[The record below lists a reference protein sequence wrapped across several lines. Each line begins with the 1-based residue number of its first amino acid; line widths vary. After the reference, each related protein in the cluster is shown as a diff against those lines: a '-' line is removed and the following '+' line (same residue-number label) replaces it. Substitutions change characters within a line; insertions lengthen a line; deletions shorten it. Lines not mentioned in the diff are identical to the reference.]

1 MVCDYAE
8 VNYELIDEVKAIYEN
23 IQSSDYFNALTEL
36 SKNYIEA
43 RIHLLAH
50 TLSEDYLDDLKVEDS
65 LKNQMLTR
73 SISLLSLTKML
84 ILLQIEQIIKGIHC
98 RERMDMTTLKTE
110 FPNMNRILPL
120 SIFIKLTGVM
130 KNALLMPRGTLYG
143 NFPWCRLSST
153 TGSCISIIL
162 KNRLK
167 KHFHRS
173 AFILNSK
180 LYTIPSCLFSF
191 SSQKTLSF
199 QIRAPSFVHQS
210 ISHHR
215 TSLLAQ
221 RSVIFCI
228 TLIQ

>member
-1 MVCDYAE
+1 MVCEYAE
-8 VNYELIDEVKAIYEN
+8 VDYELIDEMKAIYEN

-65 LKNQMLTR
+65 LKN
-73 SISLLSLTKML
+73 
-84 ILLQIEQIIKGIHC
+84 
-98 RERMDMTTLKTE
+98 
-110 FPNMNRILPL
+110 
-120 SIFIKLTGVM
+120 
-130 KNALLMPRGTLYG
+130 
-143 NFPWCRLSST
+143 
-153 TGSCISIIL
+153 
-162 KNRLK
+162 RLK

-191 SSQKTLSF
+191 PSQKTLSF
-199 QIRAPSFVHQS
+199 QIRAPFFVHQS

-221 RSVIFCI
+221 HSVIFCI